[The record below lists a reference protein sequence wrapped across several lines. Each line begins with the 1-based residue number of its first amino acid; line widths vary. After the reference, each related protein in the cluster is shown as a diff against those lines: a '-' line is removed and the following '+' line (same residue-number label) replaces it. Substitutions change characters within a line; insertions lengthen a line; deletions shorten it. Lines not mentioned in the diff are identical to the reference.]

1 MSINFSP
8 SFVFLP
14 VSLAVESY
22 YSRIHNPNKISSG
35 WSDVTTLTFP
45 TVCRSQHGTAEIMRL
60 RYHSSLIGASC
71 RNWMSQSGQSNAK
84 YLLAGL
90 KNIHFSQRTFLTRQA
105 VNARKVQMGVRL
117 LRNWPLTKGSLK
129 KTKRTKNTSYISI
142 QWINDK
148 EPLNEAERSDWQR
161 RMFLKETGLFKWP
174 ISSWFWWI
182 H

>member
-1 MSINFSP
+1 MMREKANFKKDKHT
-8 SFVFLP
+8 FLFISLLLLS
-14 VSLAVESY
+14 VSLAVESC
-22 YSRIHNPNKISSG
+22 YSGIQNPNKISSG

-45 TVCRSQHGTAEIMRL
+45 TVCRSQQGTAEIMRL

-117 LRNWPLTKGSLK
+117 LRNCPLTKGDLEK
-129 KTKRTKNTSYISI
+129 KKRQKTLHTYQYN
-142 QWINDK
+142 
-148 EPLNEAERSDWQR
+148 
-161 RMFLKETGLFKWP
+161 G
-174 ISSWFWWI
+174 
-182 H
+182 